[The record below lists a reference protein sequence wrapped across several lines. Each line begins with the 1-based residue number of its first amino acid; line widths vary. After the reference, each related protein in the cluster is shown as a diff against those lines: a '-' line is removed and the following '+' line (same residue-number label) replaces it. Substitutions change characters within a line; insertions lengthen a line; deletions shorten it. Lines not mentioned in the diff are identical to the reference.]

1 MQQTQEYNIEK
12 LDDQSI
18 HSILN
23 PFKGR
28 HVKIVVEEVKE
39 KERPSQWELYQ
50 KALEVRERFKNTK
63 VDPDLN
69 LSDLAIEV
77 NL

>member
-1 MQQTQEYNIEK
+1 MQQTHEYDVEV

-18 HSILN
+18 HSIMT
-23 PFKGR
+23 PFKGL

-39 KERPSQWELYQ
+39 TEQPSQWDLYQ

-69 LSDLAIEV
+69 LSDLANEV